1 MITVTSS
8 STARILPRA
17 IHSLLSLLCY
27 RPSNHPSVDR
37 LSCPGCHFLNYIRFA
52 CFFFFF
58 FFFFHA
64 YGVLLLTRSFS
75 PAILR
80 ALVPN

>member
-1 MITVTSS
+1 MITATSS

-37 LSCPGCHFLNYIRFA
+37 LSCPGCHFPQIYPVRL
-52 CFFFFF
+52 FFSL

-64 YGVLLLTRSFS
+64 YGVLLPTRSFS